1 LRHLLKLS
9 LDRLKPLLQR
19 RIDCVLQLG
28 HRFLEIADPVVK
40 RFAPPSTSAD
50 FFLRPDQNR
59 PDNGEHQPDW
69 LLKKIRLDV
78 SVPDVSEPLDD
89 RLQPRKP
96 ALGDILPGS
105 AHAANL
111 HSLAHERSG
120 TIVNEIGERCRQ
132 RNKTNEAR

>member
-1 LRHLLKLS
+1 VSAIANRCLSCDAPHLRHLLKLS
-9 LDRLKPLLQR
+9 LDRLKPFLQW

-28 HRFLEIADPVVK
+28 HCFLEIADPVVK

-50 FFLRPDQNR
+50 FFFRPDQNR

-89 RLQPRKP
+89 WLQPRKP
-96 ALGDILPGS
+96 AFGDILPG
-105 AHAANL
+105 
-111 HSLAHERSG
+111 
-120 TIVNEIGERCRQ
+120 
-132 RNKTNEAR
+132 